1 MSPFSGSAHGKF
13 VFNSKFSYKA
23 NRINYLTVKFFNM
36 RANVGIYDQGIRT
49 LLAIAIAALFYFRV
63 VEGTVAQV
71 LLIIAGILVLTSLFG
86 FCPVYKL
93 FHIDTAH
100 THSST

>member
-1 MSPFSGSAHGKF
+1 MK
-13 VFNSKFSYKA
+13 
-23 NRINYLTVKFFNM
+23 
-36 RANVGIYDQGIRT
+36 ANVGVYDQGLRT
-49 LLAIAIAALFYFRV
+49 LLAIAIAALFYFKI

-71 LLIIAGILVLTSLFG
+71 LLIIAGVLVLTSLFG
-86 FCPVYKL
+86 FCPLYKL